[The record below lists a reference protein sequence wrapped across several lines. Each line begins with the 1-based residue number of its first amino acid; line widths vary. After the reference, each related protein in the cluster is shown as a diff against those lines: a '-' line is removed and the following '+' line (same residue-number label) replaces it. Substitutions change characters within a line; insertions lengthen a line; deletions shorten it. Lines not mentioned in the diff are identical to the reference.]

1 MFICHPYGKILTI
14 KYNYHNTCILDAVKI
29 FLSGEGALLP
39 AQFGRIY
46 RKSLK
51 QDIRKSRK
59 THNDKS
65 IH

>member
-14 KYNYHNTCILDAVKI
+14 KYNYHNILDVVED
-29 FLSGEGALLP
+29 FFCVEGSLLP
-39 AQFGRIY
+39 TQFARIY

-59 THNDKS
+59 TYNDKS
-65 IH
+65 RH

>member
-14 KYNYHNTCILDAVKI
+14 KYNYHNISDAAKI
-29 FLSGEGALLP
+29 FHSGKGALLP

-65 IH
+65 RH